1 MQPNQFLNVFVTKNI
16 LNFKHIMIKV
26 IMRLRYFLIF
36 LLIFSSA
43 LSLSAQKIVYS
54 EVDEDDSRRTRFEV
68 IGKVSGNFLVYKN
81 SKNRNYISVFNNDME
96 QIAKEEL
103 DFIDNDELIN
113 IDFFPYS
120 DFTYLIY
127 QYRKKRVV
135 YCDAVKI
142 DGNGKQ
148 ISNIMTLD
156 TTHIGYGNNKIY
168 TTLSSEDKS
177 KLMIF
182 KINTKN
188 RERYVI
194 TTLLFDNQLGDLN
207 RSRFVINME
216 EDRDYLDEFS
226 IDNDG
231 DLVFL
236 KGNRNSSESILNSWM
251 FYKPAASD
259 SVLTTSVQP
268 EKLFLDELHVKVDNV
283 NKRYFLTSFYSG
295 KKRGDIEGFYF
306 YVFDKQTRQ
315 PVLQNSLALTEE
327 LRKEAKGNNANVKTA
342 FNDYFIRN
350 VIIRRDGGF
359 VINTESYYTTSRG
372 TPWNRWNYLY
382 GGPLSM
388 YDYYNFYSPYNSA
401 WYYRNR
407 FDGRGNV
414 RYNADNITILSFD
427 KTGRLEWS
435 NVIHKEQFDDESDDR
450 ISYQTVNTGGQIH
463 YVFNID
469 EKRALLLNDF
479 TLSPSGEITR
489 NPTLKNLDRGYEF
502 MPKYGKQVSSYQ
514 MIVPC
519 FYRNNICFAKVEFN

>member
-1 MQPNQFLNVFVTKNI
+1 
-16 LNFKHIMIKV
+16 
-26 IMRLRYFLIF
+26 MRLRYFLTF
-36 LLIFSSA
+36 LLPLFCA
-43 LSLSAQKIVYS
+43 LSVSAQKIVYS
-54 EVDEDDSRRTRFEV
+54 DVDEDDSRRTRFEV

-81 SKNRNYISVFNNDME
+81 NRNKNFISVFNNDME
-96 QIAKEEL
+96 QVAKEQL
-103 DFIDNDELIN
+103 DFIEEDDLIN

-120 DFTYLIY
+120 DFTYLVY

-142 DGNGKQ
+142 DGNGKR
-148 ISNIMTLD
+148 ISDIMTLD
-156 TTHIGYGNNKIY
+156 TTHIGYGNNRIY
-168 TTLSSEDKS
+168 TTISSEDKS
-177 KLMIF
+177 KLMLF

-188 RERYVI
+188 KERYVVSTI
-194 TTLLFDNQLGDLN
+194 LLDNNLTDIH
-207 RSRFVINME
+207 RSQFAINME

-226 IDNDG
+226 VDNDG
-231 DLVFL
+231 DMVFI
-236 KGNRNSSESILNSWM
+236 KGNRNSSENILTSSL
-251 FYKPAASD
+251 FYKPAQSD
-259 SVLTTSVQP
+259 SLFVTSVQP
-268 EKLFLDELHVKVDNV
+268 EKLFLDEIHVKVDNV
-283 NKRYFLTSFYSG
+283 NKRYFLTSFYYG

-306 YVFDKQTRQ
+306 YVFDKQLKQ
-315 PVLQNSLALTEE
+315 PVMLNSVALTEE
-327 LRKEAKGNNANVKTA
+327 LRREAKGNNANVRTA

-359 VINTESYYTTSRG
+359 IINTESYYTTSRG
-372 TPWNRWNYLY
+372 MPWNRWNYLY

-388 YDYYNFYSPYNSA
+388 YDFYTPYSPYSSA

-407 FDGRGNV
+407 FDSRSNM

-427 KTGRLEWS
+427 RTGRLEWN

-479 TLSPSGEITR
+479 TLSPNGQITR

-514 MIVPC
+514 LIVPC

>member
-1 MQPNQFLNVFVTKNI
+1 M
-16 LNFKHIMIKV
+16 
-26 IMRLRYFLIF
+26 MRLRYLFLS
-36 LLIFSSA
+36 LLLAFSA
-43 LSLSAQKIVYS
+43 LSLPAQKIVYS
-54 EVDEDDSRRTRFEV
+54 EVDDDDSRRTRFEV

-81 SKNRNYISVFNNDME
+81 SKNNNYVSVYNNDME
-96 QIAKEEL
+96 QVAKEEL
-103 DFIDNDELIN
+103 DFIEEDDLIN

-135 YCDAVKI
+135 YCDAVKL
-142 DGNGKQ
+142 DGNGKR
-148 ISNIMTLD
+148 ISNVMTLD
-156 TTHIGYGNNKIY
+156 TTHIGFGNNKIY
-168 TTLSSEDKS
+168 STISSEDKS
-177 KLMIF
+177 KLMVF
-182 KINTKN
+182 KINTRNK
-188 RERYVI
+188 ERYVV
-194 TTLLFDNQLGDLN
+194 TTLLLDNTLADIK
-207 RSRFVINME
+207 RSRFTIEMD
-216 EDRDYLDEFS
+216 EDDDYLDEFN

-231 DLVFL
+231 DLAFI
-236 KGNRNSSESILNSWM
+236 KATRNSSENILHSWL
-251 FYKPAASD
+251 FYKPAQSD
-259 SVLTTSVQP
+259 SLLITSVQP
-268 EKLFLDELHVKVDNV
+268 EKLFLDQLHIKVDNV
-283 NKRYFLTSFYSG
+283 NKRYFLTSFYYG

-306 YVFDKQTRQ
+306 YVFDKQTKQ

-327 LRKEAKGNNANVKTA
+327 LRREAKGTNANVKTA

-359 VINTESYYTTSRG
+359 LINTESYYTTSRG
-372 TPWNRWNYLY
+372 SAWNRWNYLY
-382 GGPLSM
+382 GSPISM
-388 YDYYNFYSPYNSA
+388 YDYYSLYSPYSTA

-407 FDGRGNV
+407 FDGRSNV

-479 TLSPSGEITR
+479 TLSPNGQISR

-514 MIVPC
+514 LIVPC